1 LVVML
6 SCEAQTTT
14 RDQTVIEMMDGVV
27 SKI

>member
-1 LVVML
+1 LVFIL
-6 SCEAQTTT
+6 SYEAQTT